1 MPAIA
6 RLIFARRLSIAMVAG
21 LLFFGPIGTRIDA
34 QEIFELQIDPADP
47 SEVASTDI
55 EAPES
60 GSTGSVAT
68 ESETT
73 QPPTD
78 QPATPADDVDS
89 PESVAPELGAG
100 QSDLEEAIVKRID
113 AETSGQLEATSAL
126 LESAITKGLD
136 SENEAF
142 AKTMLGSVLMQRA
155 ELLVR
160 KIANAPGRKKLD
172 LRDEALEILER
183 AVQNDPKMVEG
194 YLLIARLNLAGGGDK
209 DSIFDATTKAIE
221 LLDDQPVDQS
231 AAYVLRALTRDDQP
245 SRMEDLNAAIKAD
258 ATNKEALQLRAQL
271 KLQTGDVAGAVEDL
285 EAVLAI
291 DPTNLQVA
299 DAAIKTLIKLERT
312 DDAISLIGRSIEAQP
327 NEGMYRLRA
336 VLHQAN
342 GDTEKATADLD
353 KAIAMSPSDPR
364 TLLLRAT
371 VALDRDDVKAAKA
384 DFRAA
389 ATIAPQ
395 IMAADQ
401 GIELRLQIALKEN
414 RMADAINDAKLL
426 MDRLPKDP
434 FRRLR
439 LASLYSIDKRP
450 RKAIE
455 LLTNLLEEIP
465 ENVAAL
471 RSRGDAWL
479 SVGDHAKAIADYE
492 SAIAAIG
499 KVTLESSTE
508 SEIDEAAGLYNNL
521 AWVLATSP
529 KDDVRS
535 GTRSVELAKMSA
547 ELTKYEA
554 PHILS
559 TLAAAYAENGDFEN
573 ARKWSEK
580 AVELAGDEGHNQLQQ
595 LQQEL
600 DSYKDDKPWRE
611 IQEVEENDL
620 PILDPKDLIDT

>member
-1 MPAIA
+1 
-6 RLIFARRLSIAMVAG
+6 
-21 LLFFGPIGTRIDA
+21 
-34 QEIFELQIDPADP
+34 
-47 SEVASTDI
+47 
-55 EAPES
+55 
-60 GSTGSVAT
+60 
-68 ESETT
+68 
-73 QPPTD
+73 
-78 QPATPADDVDS
+78 
-89 PESVAPELGAG
+89 
-100 QSDLEEAIVKRID
+100 
-113 AETSGQLEATSAL
+113 
-126 LESAITKGLD
+126 
-136 SENEAF
+136 
-142 AKTMLGSVLMQRA
+142 
-155 ELLVR
+155 
-160 KIANAPGRKKLD
+160 
-172 LRDEALEILER
+172 
-183 AVQNDPKMVEG
+183 
-194 YLLIARLNLAGGGDK
+194 
-209 DSIFDATTKAIE
+209 
-221 LLDDQPVDQS
+221 
-231 AAYVLRALTRDDQP
+231 
-245 SRMEDLNAAIKAD
+245 
-258 ATNKEALQLRAQL
+258 
-271 KLQTGDVAGAVEDL
+271 
-285 EAVLAI
+285 
-291 DPTNLQVA
+291 LQVA

-312 DDAISLIGRSIEAQP
+312 DDAINLIGRSIEAQP

-353 KAIAMSPSDPR
+353 KAIAMSPRDPR
-364 TLLLRAT
+364 TLILRAT

-426 MDRLPKDP
+426 MDRQPRDP

-439 LASLYSIDKRP
+439 LASLYSIDQRP

-455 LLTNLLEEIP
+455 LLSNLLEEIP
-465 ENVAAL
+465 ENVSAL

-535 GTRSVELAKMSA
+535 GSRSVELAELSA
-547 ELTKYEA
+547 GLTKYEA

-573 ARKWSEK
+573 ARKWAEK
-580 AVELAGDEGHNQLQQ
+580 AVELAVDEGHNQLQQ

-600 DSYKDDKPWRE
+600 DAYKENKPWRE

>member
-47 SEVASTDI
+47 SEVASTGI

-60 GSTGSVAT
+60 VSTGSVAT

>member
-6 RLIFARRLSIAMVAG
+6 RSIFARRRLTIAMVAG
-21 LLFFGPIGTRIDA
+21 LLFLGPIGTRIDA

-47 SEVASTDI
+47 SEVASTDTA
-55 EAPES
+55 APE
-60 GSTGSVAT
+60 SVAT
-68 ESETT
+68 ESETA
-73 QPPTD
+73 QPPKD

-89 PESVAPELGAG
+89 PESDAPELGAG

-136 SENEAF
+136 SENESF

-209 DSIFDATTKAIE
+209 DSIFQATTKAIE

-245 SRMEDLNAAIKAD
+245 SRMEDLNAAIKID

-271 KLQTGDVAGAVEDL
+271 KLQTGNVAGAVEDL

-600 DSYKDDKPWRE
+600 NSYKEDKPWRE

>member
-1 MPAIA
+1 MDAA
-6 RLIFARRLSIAMVAG
+6 VA
-21 LLFFGPIGTRIDA
+21 
-34 QEIFELQIDPADP
+34 AD
-47 SEVASTDI
+47 S
-55 EAPES
+55 
-60 GSTGSVAT
+60 
-68 ESETT
+68 
-73 QPPTD
+73 
-78 QPATPADDVDS
+78 
-89 PESVAPELGAG
+89 
-100 QSDLEEAIVKRID
+100 
-113 AETSGQLEATSAL
+113 
-126 LESAITKGLD
+126 
-136 SENEAF
+136 
-142 AKTMLGSVLMQRA
+142 
-155 ELLVR
+155 
-160 KIANAPGRKKLD
+160 
-172 LRDEALEILER
+172 
-183 AVQNDPKMVEG
+183 
-194 YLLIARLNLAGGGDK
+194 
-209 DSIFDATTKAIE
+209 
-221 LLDDQPVDQS
+221 
-231 AAYVLRALTRDDQP
+231 
-245 SRMEDLNAAIKAD
+245 
-258 ATNKEALQLRAQL
+258 TNKEALQLRAQL
-271 KLQTGDVAGAVEDL
+271 KLQTDDVAGAVEDL
-285 EAVLAI
+285 EAVLEI

-312 DDAISLIGRSIEAQP
+312 DDAINLIGRSIEAQP

-353 KAIAMSPSDPR
+353 KAIAMSPRDPR
-364 TLLLRAT
+364 TLILRAT

-426 MDRLPKDP
+426 MDRQPRDP

-439 LASLYSIDKRP
+439 LASLYSIDQRP

-455 LLTNLLEEIP
+455 LLSNLLEEIP
-465 ENVAAL
+465 ENVSAL

-535 GTRSVELAKMSA
+535 GSRSVELAELSA
-547 ELTKYEA
+547 GLTKYEA

-573 ARKWSEK
+573 ARKWAEK
-580 AVELAGDEGHNQLQQ
+580 AVELAVDEGHNQLQQ

-600 DSYKDDKPWRE
+600 DAYKENKPWRE